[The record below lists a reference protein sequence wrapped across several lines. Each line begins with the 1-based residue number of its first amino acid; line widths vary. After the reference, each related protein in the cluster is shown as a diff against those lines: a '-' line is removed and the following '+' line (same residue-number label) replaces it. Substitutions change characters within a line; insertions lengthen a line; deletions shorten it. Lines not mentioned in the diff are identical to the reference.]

1 MLGKI
6 LSVSRYMMVLPVIGC
21 LVGSFALIVYELI
34 VIVTALAGVLNQPV
48 INAKSAKL
56 FSVGL
61 IEGVDIFL
69 IAIAIYIIGVGLYAL
84 FIDENVDRPKWLKL
98 RDLEDLK
105 ANLVSVV
112 IAVLAVLFLREAIAW
127 DGSQSLLILGASIAA
142 VIASLSLFLLK
153 VGKSPH

>member
-1 MLGKI
+1 
-6 LSVSRYMMVLPVIGC
+6 
-21 LVGSFALIVYELI
+21 
-34 VIVTALAGVLNQPV
+34 
-48 INAKSAKL
+48 
-56 FSVGL
+56 
-61 IEGVDIFL
+61 
-69 IAIAIYIIGVGLYAL
+69 
-84 FIDENVDRPKWLKL
+84 LKL

-153 VGKSPH
+153 AGKSPH

>member
-1 MLGKI
+1 
-6 LSVSRYMMVLPVIGC
+6 MMVLPVVGC
-21 LVGSFALIVYELI
+21 LLGSFALIIYELI
-34 VIVTALAGVLNQPV
+34 VILTALAGVLNQPV
-48 INAKSAKL
+48 INAKSAKI

-61 IEGVDIFL
+61 IEGVDVFL

-127 DGSQSLLILGASIAA
+127 DGSQNLLILGASIAA

-153 VGKSPH
+153 AGKPPH

>member
-1 MLGKI
+1 
-6 LSVSRYMMVLPVIGC
+6 MMVLPVVGC
-21 LVGSFALIVYELI
+21 LLGSFALIVYELI

-153 VGKSPH
+153 AGKPPH

>member
-6 LSVSRYMMVLPVIGC
+6 LSVSRYMMVLPVVGC
-21 LVGSFALIVYELI
+21 LLGSFALIVYELI

-48 INAKSAKL
+48 IDAKSAKI

-127 DGSQSLLILGASIAA
+127 DGSQNLLILGASIAA

-153 VGKSPH
+153 AGKPPH

>member
-1 MLGKI
+1 
-6 LSVSRYMMVLPVIGC
+6 MMVLPVIGC
-21 LVGSFALIVYELI
+21 LLGSFALIVYELI

-153 VGKSPH
+153 AGKPPH

>member
-1 MLGKI
+1 
-6 LSVSRYMMVLPVIGC
+6 MMVLPVIGC
-21 LVGSFALIVYELI
+21 LLGSFALIVYELV

-153 VGKSPH
+153 AGKPPH